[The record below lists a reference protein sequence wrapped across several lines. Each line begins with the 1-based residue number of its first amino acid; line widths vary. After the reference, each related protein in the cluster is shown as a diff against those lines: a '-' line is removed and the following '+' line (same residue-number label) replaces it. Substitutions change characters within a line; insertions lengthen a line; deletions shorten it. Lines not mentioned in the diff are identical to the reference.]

1 MKNKLS
7 IPLLLALAFLSSFIA
22 PPAEAVYGR
31 PSAVTFLSAGGERFI
46 YAFVKGNDGHLV
58 SNHFNGT
65 YWTWTDHGLPPGA
78 TAIHNP
84 RAVAYTDA
92 EGKRRIYVFAITS
105 SGRLVIRFHKGAGY
119 NWQWSDQ
126 GGPNVWG
133 SSLSAT
139 TFVDDNGVRRIYAF
153 AYRDNAGAVPLRLT
167 TNFWNGNGWSWA
179 DLNTL
184 SSQPTDHLSFTEVT
198 NYIGNDGRRR
208 MDVFSEAGSLQKLMR
223 HSWVAGSWTL
233 SNLDGQ
239 AYRYATAVNYTNTS
253 GLRQVHAFVYHPAY
267 ETIWDRNTGAWSE
280 VGIPAA
286 AVGKPQGYISATTH
300 VDGSG
305 FPNINLFVERDN
317 RLYRRQKV
325 NTSWQPWVD
334 LGVPS
339 SAGTGGVEYPSAVTY
354 VDSDGEPRHWVFM
367 TGGPTNALY
376 VMFFNGTSW
385 NWFIRGNPP

>member
-1 MKNKLS
+1 MKFRVS

-22 PPAEAVYGR
+22 PRAEAVYGR

-65 YWTWTDHGLPPGA
+65 YWTWIDHGLPPGA
-78 TAIHNP
+78 ASIHNP
-84 RAVAYTDA
+84 RAVSYVDA
-92 EGKRRIYVFAITS
+92 DGKRRIYVFAITS

-133 SSLSAT
+133 STLSAT
-139 TFVDDNGVRRIYAF
+139 TFVDDDGVRRIYAF
-153 AYRDNAGAVPLRLT
+153 AYRDNDGAVPYRLT
-167 TNFWNGNGWSWA
+167 TNFWNGSQWTWA
-179 DLNTL
+179 DLSTL
-184 SSQPTDHLSFTEVT
+184 TSQPTDHLSFTEVT

-223 HSWVAGSWTL
+223 HSWVDGGWMLT
-233 SNLDGQ
+233 NLDGQ
-239 AYRYATAVNYTNTS
+239 AYRYATAINYTNTS
-253 GLRQVHAFVYHPAY
+253 GVRQVHAFVYHPAY
-267 ETIWDRNTGAWSE
+267 ETIWDRNTATWSE

-300 VDGSG
+300 VDGNG
-305 FPNINLFVERDN
+305 FPNTNLFVERDK
-317 RLYRRQKV
+317 RLYRRQKI
-325 NTSWQPWVD
+325 NMSWQPWVD

-339 SAGTGGVEYPSAVTY
+339 SAGADGVEYPSAVSY
-354 VDSDGEPRHWVFM
+354 VDQDGEPRHWVFM
-367 TGGPTNALY
+367 TGGPQNALY
-376 VMFFNGTSW
+376 VMFFNGSSW